1 MHVNIS
7 GKELKEGVTY
17 ETEELADH
25 IFSIKNQYSAFSMW
39 I

>member
-1 MHVNIS
+1 MHVNIR

-17 ETEELADH
+17 ETEELGDH
-25 IFSIKNQYSAFSMW
+25 ISSTKNQYSAFSMW